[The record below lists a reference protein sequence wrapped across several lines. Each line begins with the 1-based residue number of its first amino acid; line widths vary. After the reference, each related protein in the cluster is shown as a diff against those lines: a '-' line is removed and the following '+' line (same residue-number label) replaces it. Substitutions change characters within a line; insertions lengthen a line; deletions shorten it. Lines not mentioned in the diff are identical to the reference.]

1 MGMHMA
7 FIRKRGKSLRAKSRR
22 VPEEYLKESEFE
34 LSKRQLGQ
42 QPDITPDRLR
52 DEYYSSAQEPL
63 GLTSETTYP
72 ASAASSSICR
82 SFAPTRH
89 PRSPANSSRTM

>member
-7 FIRKRGKSLRAKSRR
+7 FIRMRGKSLRAKSRR
-22 VPEEYLKESEFE
+22 VPEEYLKEFEFE

-42 QPDITPDRLR
+42 QPDVTPDRLR
-52 DEYYSSAQEPL
+52 DEYYSSPQKPPA
-63 GLTSETTYP
+63 LTGEMTYL
-72 ASAASSSICR
+72 ALAASSSICR
-82 SFAPTRH
+82 SLAPTRH